1 MLKNINFIKTNPFY
15 IFEVENFLDKNLY
28 EGLKLNFPK
37 INNTN
42 NNLDVFKNGK
52 FGFDTSSSLYQSTL
66 NTNQYVKQLHDIV
79 YSKDFFKFFYSKL
92 YFKFL
97 LSRKSNIKHILKLL
111 RKPKLVDNINKS
123 SLKYYL
129 NFKTEM
135 KIEIQ
140 YSFIENGGKIVPH
153 TDSGEKLLSLML
165 YFPDYENDK
174 TNIKYLESSYG
185 TSFWESKKENFNN
198 AHQEGDSEKLFVNDK
213 SNKIIYKSKFQGN
226 KLIGF
231 IKNPYSW
238 HSVDSVNIS
247 TNYIRKSINI
257 NFYF

>member
-37 INNTN
+37 IYNTN

-52 FGFDTSSSLYQSTL
+52 FGFDTSSLLYQSTL
-66 NTNQYVKQLHDIV
+66 NTNQYVKRLHDVV
-79 YSKDFFKFFYSKL
+79 YSEDFFKFFYSKL

-111 RKPKLVDNINKS
+111 RKPKLVDKINKS

-165 YFPDYENDK
+165 YFPDYENDN

-185 TSFWESKKENFNN
+185 TSFWKSKKENFNN
-198 AHQEGDSEKLFVNDK
+198 KHQEGDSEKLFINDK
-213 SNKIIYKSKFQGN
+213 SNKIIYKSKFEGN
-226 KLIGF
+226 KLLGF

-238 HSVDSVNIS
+238 HSVDPVNIS
-247 TNYIRKSINI
+247 SNYIRKSINI